1 MTNRKMFFTML
12 WGAVFRRRSR
22 AMMAVIASLV
32 GAATLFCLASVCVAV
47 PQQMNEEMR
56 AYGAN
61 LIVTPASATGKSQ
74 GIDTATVRNV
84 TALIGAGH
92 SVKSAAYRYESVRI
106 NSAPYTIAGVDV
118 KAVRALNRHWNVTGD
133 WPGSGNVMVGRD
145 VADAL
150 GVKVG
155 SRVTIGYRAA
165 DASASASSSASAKS
179 DSDESTE
186 TAESSVQGTQ
196 STQTTQG
203 EQTTQATENGRV
215 SSDIMDNNGTEFR
228 IAGIVDTGGNEDSII
243 YATTA
248 DMAKLAGSKR
258 GADVVEYSVNAMGDE
273 LNDIVNN
280 INRSADKNPNSAVK
294 AQTVTRITSSD
305 TRIIAM
311 LQTLFWIVSLVVL
324 VLTLVGVGTTISS
337 IVSQRRNEI
346 GLRKA
351 LGADSRA
358 IGVEFYVESG
368 IYGLIGGLL
377 GTAIGYVLARVL
389 CATVFGRA
397 LGLDWLL
404 CVGSLLLS
412 RGDRRHRLHSA
423 GPPRHP
429 YRPRHRFEGGIIM
442 DNEHMLLELDHIS
455 KIYGDLH
462 AVDDLSLTVP
472 QGQWL
477 AIVGSSGSGKTTLMN
492 MIGCMDTP
500 SKGSVMLEG
509 RRLEDLNA
517 RQLADVRKNMI
528 GLVFQKFYLVPH
540 LTAVENVMVAQYYHS
555 VVDEKQAMEALE
567 RVGLKE
573 RAHHLPG
580 QLSGGE
586 QQRVCIARALINC
599 PKLILADEPTGNLDE
614 RNEKIVLDLFRQLHE
629 QGTTII
635 VVTHDALVASCA
647 QREIMLNHGVLV
659 GEQWNDE
666 DAKRA
671 YEAAGGKPAFTGS
684 AAEGA
689 QNGGVAIS
697 FADPTKAAKT
707 GDTDADGTEGERA

>member
-133 WPGSGNVMVGRD
+133 WPGLGNVMVGRD

-186 TAESSVQGTQ
+186 TAESSAQGTQ

-248 DMAKLAGSKR
+248 DVSKLAGHER

-273 LNDIVNN
+273 LNAIVNR
-280 INRSADKNPNSAVK
+280 INKNTNTAVK
-294 AQTVTRITSSD
+294 AQTVTKITSSD

-397 LGLDWLL
+397 IGFDWLL
-404 CVGSLLLS
+404 GTGSLLLS
-412 RGDRRHRLHSA
+412 VAIAVIASIPPVRRATRID
-423 GPPRHP
+423 P
-429 YRPRHRFEGGIIM
+429 
-442 DNEHMLLELDHIS
+442 
-455 KIYGDLH
+455 
-462 AVDDLSLTVP
+462 
-472 QGQWL
+472 
-477 AIVGSSGSGKTTLMN
+477 AIVL
-492 MIGCMDTP
+492 
-500 SKGSVMLEG
+500 
-509 RRLEDLNA
+509 
-517 RQLADVRKNMI
+517 
-528 GLVFQKFYLVPH
+528 
-540 LTAVENVMVAQYYHS
+540 
-555 VVDEKQAMEALE
+555 
-567 RVGLKE
+567 
-573 RAHHLPG
+573 
-580 QLSGGE
+580 
-586 QQRVCIARALINC
+586 
-599 PKLILADEPTGNLDE
+599 
-614 RNEKIVLDLFRQLHE
+614 
-629 QGTTII
+629 
-635 VVTHDALVASCA
+635 
-647 QREIMLNHGVLV
+647 RE
-659 GEQWNDE
+659 E
-666 DAKRA
+666 
-671 YEAAGGKPAFTGS
+671 
-684 AAEGA
+684 
-689 QNGGVAIS
+689 
-697 FADPTKAAKT
+697 
-707 GDTDADGTEGERA
+707 

>member
-133 WPGSGNVMVGRD
+133 WLGSGNVMVGRD

-186 TAESSVQGTQ
+186 TAESSAQGTQ

-228 IAGIVDTGGNEDSII
+228 ISGIVDTGGNEDSII

-248 DMAKLAGSKR
+248 DVSKLAGHER

-273 LNDIVNN
+273 LNAIVNR
-280 INRSADKNPNSAVK
+280 INKNTNTAVK
-294 AQTVTRITSSD
+294 AQTVTKITSSD

-389 CATVFGRA
+389 CSTVFGRA
-397 LGLDWLL
+397 LGLNWLL

-412 RGDRRHRLHSA
+412 VAIAVIASIPPVRRATRID
-423 GPPRHP
+423 P
-429 YRPRHRFEGGIIM
+429 
-442 DNEHMLLELDHIS
+442 
-455 KIYGDLH
+455 
-462 AVDDLSLTVP
+462 
-472 QGQWL
+472 
-477 AIVGSSGSGKTTLMN
+477 AIVL
-492 MIGCMDTP
+492 
-500 SKGSVMLEG
+500 
-509 RRLEDLNA
+509 
-517 RQLADVRKNMI
+517 
-528 GLVFQKFYLVPH
+528 
-540 LTAVENVMVAQYYHS
+540 
-555 VVDEKQAMEALE
+555 
-567 RVGLKE
+567 
-573 RAHHLPG
+573 
-580 QLSGGE
+580 
-586 QQRVCIARALINC
+586 
-599 PKLILADEPTGNLDE
+599 
-614 RNEKIVLDLFRQLHE
+614 
-629 QGTTII
+629 
-635 VVTHDALVASCA
+635 
-647 QREIMLNHGVLV
+647 RE
-659 GEQWNDE
+659 E
-666 DAKRA
+666 
-671 YEAAGGKPAFTGS
+671 
-684 AAEGA
+684 
-689 QNGGVAIS
+689 
-697 FADPTKAAKT
+697 
-707 GDTDADGTEGERA
+707 